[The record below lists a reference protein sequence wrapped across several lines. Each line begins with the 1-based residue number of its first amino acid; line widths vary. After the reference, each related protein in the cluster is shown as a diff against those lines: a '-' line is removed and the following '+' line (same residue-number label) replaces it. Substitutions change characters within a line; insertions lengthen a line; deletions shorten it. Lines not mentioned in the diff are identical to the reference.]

1 MADLLDGIA
10 RYLDGLGLLTYDP
23 DGTSGDT
30 FPDLMPPTPDEA
42 VALGSYGLGEPDPV
56 TADDE
61 SGLQVRCR
69 GPLSGD
75 PRPSRAKAMAVYGA
89 LHGLTDTAL
98 PDGTWL
104 ELAVAQQTPSPIGQD
119 ALGRHEHVV
128 NFRIHTVN
136 PTANRT

>member
-1 MADLLDGIA
+1 MADLLDGLA
-10 RYLDGLGLLTYDP
+10 RYLASQGLLTYNP
-23 DGTSGDT
+23 DGAGGDT
-30 FPDLMPPTPDEA
+30 FIDLMPPSPDE
-42 VALGSYGLGEPDPV
+42 VVVLGSYGLGEPDPLN
-56 TADDE
+56 ADDE

-75 PRPSRAKAMAVYGA
+75 PRPSRARAMAVYSA

-104 ELAVAQQTPSPIGQD
+104 ELSVAQQTPSPMGQD